1 MRFLHWLKPGTNVV
15 LLLVMVL
22 SCVMGCGPS
31 RVPLSDVQEA
41 KSLAQRLLEKW
52 KSGEDM
58 SKFATES
65 PPIFVSEDLWR
76 KGSKLQSYAFLDEG
90 QMFGSNVRFQITLKC
105 VSKEGKASERTF
117 YYLVTT
123 TPALTFFREE
133 S

>member
-1 MRFLHWLKPGTNVV
+1 MMYFQSLKPGTSVV
-15 LLLVMVL
+15 LFLVMAF

-41 KSLAQRLLEKW
+41 KNLAQQLLEKW

-58 SKFATES
+58 AKFATES

-76 KGSKLQSYAFLDEG
+76 KGAKLQSYTFLDEG
-90 QMFGSNVRFQITLKC
+90 QMFGSNIRFQITLKC
-105 VSKEGKASERTF
+105 VSKEGKATERTF

>member
-1 MRFLHWLKPGTNVV
+1 MLYIHSCKPGTNVV
-15 LLLVMVL
+15 LFLVMVL

-31 RVPLSDVQEA
+31 RVPLSDIQEA
-41 KSLAQRLLEKW
+41 KSLAQQLLEKW

-90 QMFGSNVRFQITLKC
+90 QLFGSNVRFQITLKC
-105 VSKEGKASERTF
+105 LSKEGKASERTF

>member
-1 MRFLHWLKPGTNVV
+1 MRFFPSFRFGANLALF
-15 LLLVMVL
+15 LVFL
-22 SCVMGCGPS
+22 IGCVGCGPA
-31 RVPLSDVQEA
+31 RVPLSDIQEA
-41 KSLAQRLLEKW
+41 KGLAQRLLEKW

-65 PPIFVSEDLWR
+65 PPIFISEDIWK
-76 KGSKLQSYAFLDEG
+76 KGAKLQSFAFLDEG
-90 QMFGSNVRFQITLKC
+90 KMFGSNVRFQITLKYM
-105 VSKEGKASERTF
+105 SKDGKASERTF

>member
-1 MRFLHWLKPGTNVV
+1 MRFFPSFRFGTN
-15 LLLVMVL
+15 LALFLVFL
-22 SCVMGCGPS
+22 IGCVGCGPA
-31 RVPLSDVQEA
+31 RVPLSDIQEA
-41 KSLAQRLLEKW
+41 KGLAQRLLEKW

-65 PPIFVSEDLWR
+65 PPIFISEDIWK
-76 KGSKLQSYAFLDEG
+76 KGAKLQSFAFLDEG
-90 QMFGSNVRFQITLKC
+90 TMFGSNVRFQITLKYM
-105 VSKEGKASERTF
+105 SKDGKASERTF